1 MNINSNKVFSF
12 LYKRK
17 KETKND
23 FSKISQM
30 SQMSQIIVNDYYNEN
45 DIGDQM
51 LNHPDLNELMKILK
65 KEKNG

>member
-1 MNINSNKVFSF
+1 
-12 LYKRK
+12 
-17 KETKND
+17 
-23 FSKISQM
+23 M